1 MESFIS
7 LLVFTLPGL
16 LAYFWIQLFGLT
28 PTVKHQSTEMLAI
41 SALLWIPVVI
51 TVLFVYQLLA
61 YVSSLDV
68 IHLKVDVPILKKD
81 WTMINKLSDI
91 ATLSDN
97 VWFLLYFVAS
107 SIIVSFYLAKFIC
120 KKGYKKFL
128 DKVNQVRKEN
138 GLAPLSENTTVWNE
152 VFLGNEGQVVEVYK
166 IDKPDEKVI
175 GCIKKV
181 SRAFEPEKNIV
192 LEGVEHW
199 TKVMEHYEVET
210 EDAFIDTKTG
220 LVIKIY
226 NLEQALEAQDLY
238 NKKVS
243 NSTTS

>member
-1 MESFIS
+1 MENFIS

-16 LAYFWIQLFGLT
+16 LTYFWIQLFGLT

-41 SALLWIPVVI
+41 SALLWIPVMV
-51 TVLFVYQLLA
+51 TVLFFYQLLA
-61 YVSSLDV
+61 YASSLDMFY
-68 IHLKVDVPILKKD
+68 LGVDIPILKKD

-91 ATLSDN
+91 VTLPDN

-107 SIIVSFYLAKFIC
+107 SIIVSFYVAKFIC
-120 KKGYKKFL
+120 KKGYKKL
-128 DKVNQVRKEN
+128 LHKVNQIRKEN
-138 GLAPLSENTTVWNE
+138 GLAPLSGNTTVWNE
-152 VFLGNEGQVVEVYK
+152 AFLGNEGQLVEVYK

-199 TKVMEHYEVET
+199 TEVMKHYHVEI
-210 EDAFIDTKTG
+210 DDIFIDTKTG

-226 NLEQALEAQDLY
+226 NTDQALEAQNLY
-238 NKKVS
+238 N
-243 NSTTS
+243 NSKATS